1 MATHGSIGE
10 FNPEKESWTSYT
22 ERLEEYFLANDVE
35 SAEKQRAVLLSVCG
49 AATYQKIRDLL
60 APVKPKTKSF
70 SEIVEV
76 VKNHHQPPPS
86 FIVQR
91 FNFNMTY
98 QKEGESISDFIANL
112 RRIAEHCNYGTN
124 LEDML
129 RDRIVC
135 GVRDKR
141 IQQRLLTEPELKFKE
156 AREIA
161 LATETAARSAQELQA
176 GQTPNTPSGESLLFT
191 QDNRTERRRQN
202 TERPGSSVQCYRC
215 GGNHHQSNCRF
226 REAECHACKKKGHIA
241 RVCRSKSN
249 TKKALKVSEDQCQSS
264 ETSDE
269 EILAVFSTATS
280 KSASEP
286 MSVIVQVNQRELTM
300 EVDTGAS
307 VSLISE
313 ATYKQLWQ
321 DNCPKLNRTTVKLR
335 TYSGE
340 MLVVLGSI
348 TVDINYRSQEAQLP
362 LLVVAGNGPSLLGK
376 NWLQKIR
383 LNWTELL
390 HKVENEESAL
400 EEILLKHSEVFKE
413 GLGLVKGY
421 SAQIHVDPKSPPKF
435 HKARPVAYSLRERV
449 NDDLDRLQ
457 REGIIEPVEFSEWAA
472 PIVPVVKANGSIRI
486 CGDYKTTVNAAS
498 KLDKYPLPRI
508 DDLFSQL
515 EGGKMFSKLDL
526 SSAFQQIPLDEE
538 SKKFTTINTSKGLFQ
553 YTRLPF
559 GISSA
564 PSIFQRFMDSVLSGL
579 HGVASYIDD
588 IVVTGKTHQEH
599 LQNLDSVLTR
609 LERAG
614 LRLNRTKS
622 TFMLPNIQYLGHV
635 ISAEGIKPSQG
646 KVSALLEAPAPTD
659 VQQLRS
665 FLGAVNYYRRF
676 IPNLSTTLAPLNQL
690 LQKGRKWSWR
700 KEQDLAF
707 TEAKKHLTST
717 QVLTHYDPQKPLVL
731 SCDASPYGVGAVI
744 SHQLEDGAEKPIA
757 FASRTLSP
765 AEKKYAQLDKE
776 ALSIIFGVKRFQQ
789 YLQGRQFTIMS
800 DHKPLEYLLGENKPV
815 PVLASARIKRWAL
828 ILSAHDYKIQF
839 RPGQQHGNADVLS
852 RLPLP
857 ITVKEPSP
865 TGAAVLLMETLHSTP
880 VDSNQIRRWTDRDP
894 VLSKVRRLVQSGWEE
909 SDDENLKPY
918 QIRSHELS
926 VQDSCVLWGDR
937 VIIPKAGIEKTL
949 QVLHDGH
956 PGISKMKQL
965 ARSVVWWPGID
976 SDIEKMVKSC
986 QMCSLH
992 QKSPPVAPLHPW
1004 EWPRKPWT
1012 RIHIDHAGP
1021 FMGKMFLIIID
1032 SFSKWLE
1039 VVPVSSADTLQTVTV
1054 LRQVFST
1061 HGIPEMIVSDNG
1073 AAFTS
1078 SEFEE
1083 FTKRNGIRHLTT
1095 TPYHP
1100 STNGLAERAVQV
1112 FKQAMRKAQS
1122 GDLKTK
1128 LARFLLHYR
1137 TTPHA
1142 TTGTTPAELLMG
1154 RPLRTLLDLM
1164 RPNIGAKV
1172 ESKQLSQKLHHD
1184 NKARERTFVPQD
1196 NVYVRKAGQKSPWI
1210 PGTIVMRNGNV
1221 HYEVKLDDQRTVRR
1235 HIDHIKSRTTNH
1247 TEVPPPQQD
1256 EVTDTVDVPHSHDL
1270 TPTSSKPEEPSSQ
1283 PEEPTSSEVVNT
1295 DQPLRRST
1303 RVSRPPP
1310 RYGDLVSS

>member
-10 FNPEKESWTSYT
+10 FNPEKETWTSYT
-22 ERLEEYFLANDVE
+22 ERIDEYFLANDVE
-35 SAEKQRAVLLSVCG
+35 SPEKQRAILLSVCG
-49 AATYQKIRDLL
+49 ASTYQKIRDLL
-60 APVKPKTKSF
+60 APEKPKSKSF
-70 SEIVEV
+70 TEIVKLV
-76 VKNHHQPPPS
+76 QDHHQPPPS

-91 FNFNMTY
+91 FNFNMTN

-112 RRIAEHCNYGTN
+112 RRISEHCKYGTN

-141 IQQRLLTEPELKFKE
+141 IQQRLLAEPDLKFTK
-156 AREIA
+156 ARELAIA
-161 LATETAARSAQELQA
+161 AEAATRNSQDLQA
-176 GQTPNTPSGESLLFT
+176 SQKPNTSPEGESLLYMR
-191 QDNRTERRRQN
+191 DNRKGVRRQPN
-202 TERPGSSVQCYRC
+202 AEGASSNQSCYRC

-226 REAECHACKKKGHIA
+226 REVECHSCKKKGHIA
-241 RVCRSKSN
+241 KVCRSKLN
-249 TKKALKVSEDQCQSS
+249 AKKAHKVSEEQEQSS
-264 ETSDE
+264 EKSDE
-269 EILAVFSTATS
+269 EILAVFSTTS
-280 KSASEP
+280 RSAMEP
-286 MSVIVQVNQRELTM
+286 MSVVVQVNQLNLTM

-313 ATYKQLWQ
+313 ATYEQLWQ
-321 DNCPKLNRTTVKLR
+321 ENRPKLNKAKVKLR

-340 MLVVLGSI
+340 MLKVLGSI
-348 TVDINYRSQEAQLP
+348 TVDVNYEAQKAQLP

-376 NWLQKIR
+376 NWLLKIR
-383 LNWTELL
+383 LDWTELL
-390 HKVENEESAL
+390 HKVEQENCAL
-400 EEILLKHSEVFKE
+400 EDVLQKHPEVFKE
-413 GLGLVKGY
+413 GLGLVKHY
-421 SAQIHVDPKSPPKF
+421 SAQIHVDPKAQPKF
-435 HKARPVAYSLRERV
+435 YKARPVAYSLREKV

-457 REGIIEPVEFSEWAA
+457 LERIIEPVEFSEWAA

-526 SSAFQQIPLDEE
+526 SSAFQQIPLNEE
-538 SKKFTTINTSKGLFQ
+538 SRKFTTINTSKGLFQ

-588 IVVTGKTHQEH
+588 IVVTGKTHKEH

-622 TFMLPNIQYLGHV
+622 VFMLPSIQYLGHV
-635 ISAEGIKPSQG
+635 ISAEGIKPSQE
-646 KVSALLEAPAPTD
+646 KVCALLEAPSPTNT
-659 VQQLRS
+659 QQLRS

-676 IPNLSTTLAPLNQL
+676 ISNLSTILAPLNQL
-690 LQKGRKWSWR
+690 LQQGRKWSWG
-700 KEQDLAF
+700 KEQELAF
-707 TEAKKHLTST
+707 AEAKKQLTST

-744 SHQLEDGAEKPIA
+744 SHQLDNGDEKPIA
-757 FASRTLSP
+757 FASRTLSA

-789 YLQGRQFTIMS
+789 YLQGRHFTIMS
-800 DHKPLEYLLGENKPV
+800 DHKPLEYLFGENKLV

-828 ILSAHDYKIQF
+828 ILSAHDYTIEF

-857 ITVKEPSP
+857 TTVEETSP
-865 TGAAVLLMETLHSTP
+865 PGEAVLLMETLHSTP

-894 VLSKVRRLVQSGWEE
+894 VLSKVRRLVQFGWEE
-909 SDDENLKPY
+909 TDDENMKPY
-918 QIRSHELS
+918 QIRRYELS
-926 VQDSCVLWGDR
+926 IQDSCVLWGDR
-937 VIIPKAGIEKTL
+937 VIIPKAGIDKTL

-956 PGISKMKQL
+956 PGITKMKQL

-986 QMCSLH
+986 ELCSLQ

-1004 EWPRKPWT
+1004 EWPSKPWT

-1032 SFSKWLE
+1032 SYSKWLE
-1039 VVPVSSADTLQTVTV
+1039 VAPVSSADTLQTVAV

-1078 SEFEE
+1078 SDFET

-1100 STNGLAERAVQV
+1100 STNGLAERAVQI
-1112 FKQAMRKAQS
+1112 FKQAMRKSQS

-1164 RPNIGAKV
+1164 RPNISAKV
-1172 ESKQLSQKLHHD
+1172 
-1184 NKARERTFVPQD
+1184 RT
-1196 NVYVRKAGQKSPWI
+1196 NII
-1210 PGTIVMRNGNV
+1210 PEAT
-1221 HYEVKLDDQRTVRR
+1221 
-1235 HIDHIKSRTTNH
+1235 SR
-1247 TEVPPPQQD
+1247 
-1256 EVTDTVDVPHSHDL
+1256 
-1270 TPTSSKPEEPSSQ
+1270 
-1283 PEEPTSSEVVNT
+1283 
-1295 DQPLRRST
+1295 
-1303 RVSRPPP
+1303 
-1310 RYGDLVSS
+1310 